1 MSNTSTDT
9 EPIHNEFRWYE
20 GLAICLSMIGVQ
32 LCSEVINQWGLY
44 FYSPSGGVG
53 RMVYVSIGLVGY
65 IFIIGTFWDAFSSPV
80 VGALSDKTPTRPGRW
95 RIIPI
100 YGRRRPYIFSG
111 ALLMIFTMI
120 GFWYPPINHTSI
132 INFIYGTVLL
142 CAHWTL
148 FSVAVIPLNALGP
161 EIARSESARVALGT
175 WTAIGMIVGL
185 AMANALPGIL
195 ISKLDPARVENH
207 LEIITE
213 NQTHSDTTEQEIRT
227 WLISWEI
234 PENDLGNQLSSCLIK
249 NDSTDRRNQ
258 NLYSLQGVLFE
269 QLQGKSIQKAVD
281 TILKK
286 SEISSYQRLP
296 RKAFLAIQVSSNNP
310 PEAVLNRMHKEICS
324 FLLPHISQFIE
335 ASLEAENYKIYIHT
349 ELLEPIKSA
358 DLKTPSLQNKDI
370 SLQGESLIITDE
382 KPISELD
389 YETIKAEV
397 LKLCVQKNVLCSDT
411 GIENTCTIII
421 SKALANNLAIAEI
434 QNSIAGSIIK
444 NTHWISESYSP
455 TGYRRVATVFAIIS
469 FILFMLPVICIRERY
484 DSTAVQSE
492 PLPWG
497 QGLKDALRNK
507 PFMIYAWSFFL
518 FTIGF
523 LAVQRVLPYWAELG
537 LDGDESTITFLLIP
551 FILVA
556 IVSYAVIPIAAKYM
570 HMKWLMFIALGIIAS
585 GMPFLYLIGKLN
597 VDFTVRT
604 ILGMVLFGYCGIG
617 QAIIYVMMIPMLGDI
632 IDYDEQFSGER
643 REAVYNGLSAFI
655 WKASMAGSIWLA
667 SQSMSYWGNSI
678 QQYTGVLLVG
688 PFAGLFGLLGMIL
701 ISFYPSHWRNTK

>member
-1 MSNTSTDT
+1 MTNQLKT
-9 EPIHNEFRWYE
+9 EQSEFRWYE

-53 RMVYVSIGLVGY
+53 RTVYVSIGLVGY
-65 IFIIGTFWDAFSSPV
+65 IFIIGTFWDALSSPL

-100 YGRRRPYIFSG
+100 YGRRRPYIFFG
-111 ALLMIFTMI
+111 ALLMIFTMT
-120 GFWYPPINHTSI
+120 GFWFPPVGHTSVL
-132 INFIYGTVLL
+132 NFVYGTILL

-185 AMANALPGIL
+185 ALANALPGVL
-195 ISKLDPARVENH
+195 ISELDPARVESH
-207 LEIITE
+207 LNVVLNTK
-213 NQTHSDTTEQEIRT
+213 QTSNTSHEEVKE
-227 WLISWEI
+227 WLQSWEI
-234 PENDLGNQLSSCLIK
+234 KDIPMEEMTYGNQI
-249 NDSTDRRNQ
+249 STF
-258 NLYSLQGVLFE
+258 YIQGPLFE
-269 QLQGKSIQKAVD
+269 ELQTKSITQTID
-281 TILKK
+281 TIFRRLNI
-286 SEISSYQRLP
+286 SEYQKLP
-296 RKAFLAIQVSSNNP
+296 RKAFLALQVSTPWNTQDLSDKLRS
-310 PEAVLNRMHKEICS
+310 EVYEYLKS
-324 FLLPHISQFIE
+324 STSKFIDIQNE
-335 ASLEAENYKIYIHT
+335 GNKIYVHSR
-349 ELLEPIKSA
+349 LLEGIEDK
-358 DLKTPSLQNKDI
+358 DLIEKVFKNKEL
-370 SLQGESLIITDE
+370 SLQGETL
-382 KPISELD
+382 
-389 YETIKAEV
+389 
-397 LKLCVQKNVLCSDT
+397 
-411 GIENTCTIII
+411 TIISATPFSDDEI
-421 SKALANNLAIAEI
+421 TKLRESILLSTLKKNLIVSTSFDSQNTVVIFSKSLSSVLALAGI
-434 QNSIAGSIIK
+434 QNSLSKSNIANVEWVG
-444 NTHWISESYSP
+444 ESFSP

-469 FILFMLPVICIRERY
+469 FILFLLPVLFIRERY
-484 DSTAVQSE
+484 DSEAIQSE

-551 FILVA
+551 FIIVA
-556 IVSYAVIPIAAKYM
+556 ILSYALIPIVAKYL

-585 GMPFLYLIGKLN
+585 GMPFLYVIGKLN
-597 VDFTVRT
+597 VDFTLRT
-604 ILGMVLFGYCGIG
+604 LMGMALFGYCGIG

-632 IDYDEQFSGER
+632 IDYDEKFSGER

-667 SQSMSYWGNSI
+667 SQSMSWWGNSI
-678 QQYTGVLLVG
+678 EQYTGVLLVG
-688 PFAGLFGLLGMIL
+688 PFAGIFGLLGMIL
-701 ISFYPSHWRNTK
+701 ISFYPSHWREE